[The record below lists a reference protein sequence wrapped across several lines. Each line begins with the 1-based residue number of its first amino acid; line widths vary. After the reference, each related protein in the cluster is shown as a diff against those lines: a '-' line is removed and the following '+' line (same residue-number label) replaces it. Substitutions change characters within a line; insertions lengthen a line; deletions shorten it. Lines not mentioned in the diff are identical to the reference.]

1 MISSI
6 LISLARFIVMAL
18 TDAAMIPALLVM
30 QRNRR
35 HFELFIGCFH
45 LIISFIFNI
54 SGAWGVNIF
63 LSELEWHFIS
73 DVLSITYALVLCV
86 HLMGLPNENQNILLR
101 YLAFA
106 LTWIMKVKDQW
117 DSTLFETILIA
128 IYAIMVLIRHFTP
141 PTKPGDKISLNAD
154 HATKAVISLAM
165 LGLVY
170 LVSEST
176 FVESDPL
183 SIIYGLYHI
192 IAGALFYYA
201 WLSVPC
207 RDTWKKSD
215 DYLLPQH
222 GNGSFV

>member
-1 MISSI
+1 MIGSL
-6 LISLARFIVMAL
+6 LISVVRFIVMAL

-45 LIISFIFNI
+45 LIISFLFNI
-54 SGAWGVNIF
+54 SGAWETNIF

-86 HLMGLPNENQNILLR
+86 HLMGLPNENQNIILR
-101 YLAFA
+101 YLAFS

-128 IYAIMVLIRHFTP
+128 IYVIGVLIRHFTP
-141 PTKPGDKISLNAD
+141 PTKPADKIPLNID
-154 HATKAVISLAM
+154 HVTKAVISLAL

-170 LVSEST
+170 LVSESA
-176 FVESDPL
+176 FVEEDPF
-183 SIIYGLYHI
+183 SIIYGLYHLT
-192 IAGALFYYA
+192 AGALFYYA

-207 RDTWKKSD
+207 RDTHKKSD

-222 GNGSFV
+222 GQGPFV